1 MFDLNSIAYCSGSG
15 KMKKSYAVLFIVLA
29 AIFWGIIGIFVKG
42 LTKAGF
48 TAMEI
53 VTIRVVISCVL
64 LMILGAIKYKSQLK
78 ISYKDAH
85 LFIGTGILSIVF
97 FNWCYFSSINRLSI
111 STAVILLYTAPVFVM
126 VLSALFLGEKFT
138 FKKFILLALTV
149 VGCGLVAGV
158 SVEGIRSG
166 DLLGYLIGLGAGL
179 GYALYSIFGKLALR
193 KYQSFTIT
201 LYTFI
206 VASVFLL
213 PITGIWNKTD
223 QFLNGNVIVLILGLG
238 TVSTVLAY
246 LLYTSGLKT
255 MESSK
260 ASILTTVEPVAAM
273 LVGFIVFNES
283 IQSLQLAGATLILG
297 ALIFYNLPERSKKK
311 QNALEIK

>member
-1 MFDLNSIAYCSGSG
+1 
-15 KMKKSYAVLFIVLA
+15 MKKSYAVLFIVLA

-53 VTIRVVISCVL
+53 VTIRVIISSVL
-64 LMILGAIKYKSQLK
+64 LLILGAMKYKSQLK

-138 FKKFILLALTV
+138 FKKFILLALTI
-149 VGCGLVAGV
+149 VGCGLVAEV

-213 PITGIWNKTD
+213 PITGIWNKAD
-223 QFLNGNVIVLILGLG
+223 RILNGNVIVLILGLG

-246 LLYTSGLKT
+246 LLYTSGLQT

-283 IQSLQLAGATLILG
+283 IQSLQLTGAILILG
-297 ALIFYNLPERSKKK
+297 ALIFYNLPERLKKK
-311 QNALEIK
+311 QNVEEIK

>member
-1 MFDLNSIAYCSGSG
+1 
-15 KMKKSYAVLFIVLA
+15 MKKSYAVLFIVLA

-53 VTIRVVISCVL
+53 VTIRVIISSVL
-64 LMILGAIKYKSQLK
+64 LLILGAMKYKSQLK

-138 FKKFILLALTV
+138 FKKFILLALTI
-149 VGCGLVAGV
+149 VGCGLVAEV

-213 PITGIWNKTD
+213 PITGIWNKAD
-223 QFLNGNVIVLILGLG
+223 RILNGNVIVLILGLG

-246 LLYTSGLKT
+246 LLYTSGLQT

-283 IQSLQLAGATLILG
+283 IQSLQLTGAILILG
-297 ALIFYNLPERSKKK
+297 ALIFYNLPERLKKK
-311 QNALEIK
+311 QNAVEIK